1 MTATSAHNSYREGS
15 FTVTTS
21 IWFWVESVKPHYSRV
36 SSCLPKWETE
46 RGRYSQY
53 NIETNDSQSGFHR
66 ISFGAEWEIT
76 E

>member
-53 NIETNDSQSGFHR
+53 NI
-66 ISFGAEWEIT
+66 
-76 E
+76 